1 MQSPRCNFRIVLPA
15 HLKLKRI
22 IRGAMPLTD
31 KEISD
36 SLRSLAEQIN
46 SIRESLSAVQ
56 AAVEA
61 LKMTVAAA
69 MNPADP
75 RQVSQHIETL
85 QKNLQALDPNR
96 KRRKTISDQLEASKL
111 IEKHGDPKKA

>member
-1 MQSPRCNFRIVLPA
+1 
-15 HLKLKRI
+15 
-22 IRGAMPLTD
+22 MPLTE
-31 KEISD
+31 KQISD

-46 SIRESLSAVQ
+46 AIRESLSEVQ

-61 LKMTVAAA
+61 LKMTVASA

-75 RQVSQHIETL
+75 RQASQHIETL

-96 KRRKTISDQLEASKL
+96 KHRKKISEQIEVSKL
-111 IEKHGDPKKA
+111 IEKHGGPKQA